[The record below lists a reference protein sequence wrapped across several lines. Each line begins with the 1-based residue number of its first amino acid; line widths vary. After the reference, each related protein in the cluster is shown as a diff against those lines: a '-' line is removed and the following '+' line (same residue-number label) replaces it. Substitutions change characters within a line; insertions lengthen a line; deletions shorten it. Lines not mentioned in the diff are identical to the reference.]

1 VDAARY
7 GTCGGCVAIC
17 PFAALNLD
25 ENRVLADEIACMD
38 CDICV
43 AACTT
48 GALSLEA
55 SVRLPAGP
63 AGLSSYA
70 ALWHSAMGRRL
81 ERNYR
86 LKEKY
91 GTAARLSVGF
101 LKVFAL
107 AAAGT

>member
-1 VDAARY
+1 L
-7 GTCGGCVAIC
+7 TGGGIINAMTAGE
-17 PFAALNLD
+17 FAGK
-25 ENRVLADEIACMD
+25 
-38 CDICV
+38 V
-43 AACTT
+43 AA
-48 GALSLEA
+48 EA
-55 SVRLPAGP
+55 CAQGDPSA

-70 ALWHSAMGRRL
+70 ALCHSAMGRRL